1 VITSPDRHPRHA
13 ATRPVLPIAVPR
25 AAGRRRCRLVLVL
38 LGLAVGL
45 VPAVPATAGAA
56 GVPGGSDLA
65 APGALTVETVQ
76 FPDLVDAARAGRRVP
91 IKVHVPTSGGPYPV
105 VVLSHGAG
113 GHWDANFAQVQH
125 LASHGYAVLALEHV
139 GSNTAVMKRSLRWMA
154 NLEAMTRDADEV
166 LGRPR
171 DVSFAI
177 DRAEQWN
184 RSHERLRGR
193 LDPTRV
199 GVLGHSFGAYT
210 TLVVAGMRPAL
221 DWLVPTVP
229 PGRGL
234 GPDLRDR
241 RVACGVALS
250 PQGPGE
256 PFFTEASYASLAVP
270 LLGISGSRDEQQ
282 KARPENRRRA
292 FALWPAGDKHL
303 IWLANADHTAFSD
316 STGSGHAM
324 LPSRSRADVQPVVR
338 AATLAFF
345 DACLKDDASA
355 RSRLTTAG
363 LRPYLRGRVDAIE
376 VMSK

>member
-1 VITSPDRHPRHA
+1 MR
-13 ATRPVLPIAVPR
+13 VPWI
-25 AAGRRRCRLVLVL
+25 GRGWGCGGVRQGAPVLVL
-38 LGLAVGL
+38 RAALGLCLL
-45 VPAVPATAGAA
+45 VQLPAAA
-56 GVPGGSDLA
+56 LGGNDRIDSS
-65 APGALTVETVQ
+65 APGALTVETVE
-76 FPDLVDAARAGRRVP
+76 FPELADPARAGRRVP
-91 IKVHVPTSGGPYPV
+91 IKVHLPTAGGPYPV
-105 VVLSHGAG
+105 VVLSHGGG
-113 GHWDANFAQVQH
+113 GHWDANFAQAQH

-139 GSNTAVMKRSLRWMA
+139 GSNTEVMKRSLRWGA

-177 DRAEQWN
+177 DRAEQWS
-184 RSHERLRGR
+184 RAQERLRGR
-193 LDPTRV
+193 LDPTHV
-199 GVLGHSFGAYT
+199 GALGHSFGAYT

-221 DWLVPTVP
+221 DWLTPSVP

-256 PFFTEASYASLAVP
+256 PFFIDASYASLAVP

-316 STGSGHAM
+316 STGSAHGM
-324 LPSRSRADVQPVVR
+324 LPSRSRGDVQPVVR

-345 DACLKDDASA
+345 DICLKGDAGA
-355 RSRLTTAG
+355 RSRLTREA
-363 LRPYLRGRVDAIE
+363 LSPYLRGRVDAIE